1 MVLRILLLP
10 FAGLYRMITGLRNR
24 LFDLGLKPSVK
35 FDLPVISVGNLVA
48 GGTGKSPMIEHLVRL
63 LSNKYKVATLSR
75 GYGRKTK
82 GLRIG
87 NSLDNASTLGD
98 EPFQFYRKFNDKI
111 IVSVG
116 EERALAIP
124 NILHVYPETN
134 VVLMDD
140 AFQHRF
146 VRPSFSI
153 LLTDFSKPFYKDYL
167 IPAGRLR
174 ESRGGADRADVIVV
188 TKCPTQISDDTF
200 MAMEREIRKYTSK
213 RVFYS
218 KIRYGYPVAFGGH
231 QQTMKENVILVSGIA
246 NPESLVNYV
255 KSGYTLIKHFSFKDH
270 HNYSFKD
277 LEELYQFSKAH
288 PEASLLTTEKDMVKI
303 DTEQL
308 KQLIVQMPLFYLP
321 IETEFLKDG
330 EDFDEMVLS
339 IFNHTDDK

>member
-63 LSNKYKVATLSR
+63 LSDKYKVATLSR

-98 EPFQFYRKFNDKI
+98 EPFQFYRKYNDKI
-111 IVSVG
+111 TVAVG

-153 LLTDFSKPFYKDYL
+153 LLSDFSKPFYKDYL

-174 ESRGGADRADVIVV
+174 ESRGGADRADVIVI

-200 MAMEREIRKYTSK
+200 MAMESEIRKYTNK

-218 KIRYGYPVAFGGH
+218 KIRYGYPVPFGGQ
-231 QQTMKENVILVSGIA
+231 QQTKEKVILISGIA
-246 NPESLVNYV
+246 NPESLVSYV
-255 KSGYTLIKHFSFKDH
+255 KSGYTLLKHFSFKDH
-270 HNYSFKD
+270 YHYTLKD
-277 LEELYQFSKAH
+277 LEELNQFSKAN
-288 PEASLLTTEKDMVKI
+288 PEAMLLTTEKDMVKI
-303 DTEQL
+303 DTEQF

-339 IFNHTDDK
+339 IFNHADDK

>member
-10 FAGLYRMITGLRNR
+10 FAGLYRLVTGLRNR

-35 FDLPVISVGNLVA
+35 FDLPVICVGNLVA
-48 GGTGKSPMIEHLVRL
+48 GGTGKSPMVEHLVRL
-63 LSNKYKVATLSR
+63 LSDKYKVATLSR

-87 NSLDNASTLGD
+87 NSLDSADTLGD
-98 EPFQFYRKFNDKI
+98 EPFQFYRKFSDKI
-111 IVSVG
+111 TVSVG
-116 EERALAIP
+116 EDRALAIP
-124 NILHVYPETN
+124 NILHVYPETD
-134 VVLMDD
+134 VILMDD
-140 AFQHRF
+140 AFQHRS

-153 LLTDFSKPFYKDYL
+153 LLSDFNKPFYKDYL

-174 ESRGGADRADVIVV
+174 ESRGGADRADVIVI
-188 TKCPTQISDDTF
+188 TKCPSQISDDTF
-200 MAMEREIRKYTSK
+200 MMMESEIRKYTNK

-231 QQTMKENVILVSGIA
+231 QQAMKENVILISGIA
-246 NPESLVNYV
+246 NPESLINHV

-270 HNYSFKD
+270 HDYSLED
-277 LEELYQFSKAH
+277 LKELHEFSKAH
-288 PEASLLTTEKDMVKI
+288 PEATLLTTEKDMVKI
-303 DTEQL
+303 DTEHF

-339 IFNHTDDK
+339 VFNHVDDK

>member
-63 LSNKYKVATLSR
+63 LSDKYKVATLSR

-98 EPFQFYRKFNDKI
+98 EPFQFFRKYNDKI
-111 IVSVG
+111 TVAVG

-153 LLTDFSKPFYKDYL
+153 LLSDFSKPFYKDYL

-174 ESRGGADRADVIVV
+174 ESRGGADRADVIVI

-200 MAMEREIRKYTSK
+200 MAMESEIRKYTNK

-218 KIRYGYPVAFGGH
+218 KIRYGYPVPFGGQ
-231 QQTMKENVILVSGIA
+231 QQTKEKVILISGIA
-246 NPESLVNYV
+246 NPESLVSYV
-255 KSGYTLIKHFSFKDH
+255 KSGYTLLKHFSFKDH
-270 HNYSFKD
+270 YHYTLKD
-277 LEELYQFSKAH
+277 LEELNQFSKANS
-288 PEASLLTTEKDMVKI
+288 EAMLLTTEKDMVKI
-303 DTEQL
+303 DTEQF

-339 IFNHTDDK
+339 IFNHADDK